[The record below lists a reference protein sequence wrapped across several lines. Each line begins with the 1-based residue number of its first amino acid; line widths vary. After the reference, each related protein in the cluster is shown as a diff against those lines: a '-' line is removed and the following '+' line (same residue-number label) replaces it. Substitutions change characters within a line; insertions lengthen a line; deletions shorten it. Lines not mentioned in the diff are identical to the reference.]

1 MEAFL
6 HDLSWVPP
14 LRNDLLTHVFNG
26 FTFLG
31 YLPFFLIFLP
41 LGYWLFDKPMF
52 TRLSI
57 LVGIVG
63 LTNFFLKDLFQ
74 DPRPPAEFALDARV
88 GDSFGL
94 PSGHAQIATAMWIW
108 LAVELRRGWAWMLAI
123 VVAAGVGMSR
133 LYLGVHDVEDV
144 LAGTLLG
151 IATVVIYHGFVFGSF
166 GALQKLNPIVYA
178 IAAAALAPLFIHVWP
193 KEPVPQTVIITLAGF
208 MAVWLAGHAI
218 QSAMIGHRRA
228 SSWIAAIIS
237 SVVALA
243 VMFAVFRFGGE
254 ALKAQGHTAEFVQM
268 AQMLFMPLYATVI
281 APAIFRLV
289 GLSRSTD

>member
-14 LRNDLLTHVFNG
+14 LRNDTLTLIFNG

-31 YLPFFLIFLP
+31 YLQFFLIFLP
-41 LGYWLFDKPMF
+41 VGYWLFDKPMF
-52 TRLSI
+52 TRLAI

-74 DPRPPAEFALDARV
+74 DPRPAPEFALDPRV

-108 LAVELRRGWAWMLAI
+108 LALEIRRAWAWALAI
-123 VVAAGVGMSR
+123 IVTLGVGASR

-151 IATVVIYHGFVFGSF
+151 IATVVIYHGFLFGDF
-166 GALQKLNPIVYA
+166 KALQKLNVVFYLIA
-178 IAAAALAPLFIHVWP
+178 IAVLIPIFTYIWPRSPAPDAIV
-193 KEPVPQTVIITLAGF
+193 TLVGF
-208 MAVWLAGHAI
+208 MFLWLAGHKA
-218 QSAMIGHRRA
+218 QVALIGHQRPTSWPVAVMA
-228 SSWIAAIIS
+228 SAAAI
-237 SVVALA
+237 AG
-243 VMFAVFRFGGE
+243 MFAAFKFGGDF
-254 ALKAQGHTAEFVQM
+254 LKSQGHAAERVQM
-268 AQMLFMPLYATVI
+268 AQMLFMPLYATFI
-281 APAIFRLV
+281 APALFSLL
-289 GLSRSTD
+289 GLSRKS